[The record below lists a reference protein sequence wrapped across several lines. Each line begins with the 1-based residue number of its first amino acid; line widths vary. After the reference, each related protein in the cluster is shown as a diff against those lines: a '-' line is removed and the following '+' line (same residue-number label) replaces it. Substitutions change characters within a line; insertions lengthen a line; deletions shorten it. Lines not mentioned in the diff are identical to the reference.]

1 VQIPQKR
8 DGSRSIIDADA
19 DADADAKKGVTV
31 SENENKELIKKGY
44 AAFSSGDVET
54 VMDLFDDDIEWVQP
68 GKSTISGTYRGK
80 AEVMEHL
87 GRLAQKSVTVKVNGL
102 VAEGDTVVALT
113 EVSVGGETGQ
123 DADVFT
129 VRDGKTVRAQVH
141 GDTAMLERVFGTREL
156 GAD

>member
-1 VQIPQKR
+1 
-8 DGSRSIIDADA
+8 
-19 DADADAKKGVTV
+19 V
-31 SENENKELIKKGY
+31 SEENKELIKKGY

-54 VMDLFDDDIEWVQP
+54 VMDLFDDDIVWVQP
-68 GKSTISGTYRGK
+68 GKSVISGTYRGK
-80 AEVMEHL
+80 AEVMELL
-87 GRLAQKSVTVKVNGL
+87 GELAEKRLTVKLNGL

-123 DADVFT
+123 NADVFT

>member
-1 VQIPQKR
+1 MR
-8 DGSRSIIDADA
+8 
-19 DADADAKKGVTV
+19 KKGVTV
-31 SENENKELIKKGY
+31 SEKENKELIKKGY

-68 GKSTISGTYRGK
+68 GKSLISGTYRGK
-80 AEVMEHL
+80 AEVMEL
-87 GRLAQKSVTVKVNGL
+87 FGELAEKRLTVKVNGL

-123 DADVFT
+123 NADVFT

>member
-1 VQIPQKR
+1 M
-8 DGSRSIIDADA
+8 
-19 DADADAKKGVTV
+19 
-31 SENENKELIKKGY
+31 SEENKELIKKGY

-54 VMDLFDDDIEWVQP
+54 VMDLFDDDIVWVQP
-68 GKSTISGTYRGK
+68 GKSVISGTYRGK
-80 AEVMEHL
+80 AEVMELL
-87 GRLAQKSVTVKVNGL
+87 GELAEKRLTVKVNAL
-102 VAEGDTVVALT
+102 VAEGDAVVALT

-123 DADVFT
+123 NADVFT

>member
-1 VQIPQKR
+1 M
-8 DGSRSIIDADA
+8 
-19 DADADAKKGVTV
+19 
-31 SENENKELIKKGY
+31 SEKENKELIKKGY

-54 VMDLFDDDIEWVQP
+54 VMDLFDDDIVWVQP
-68 GKSTISGTYRGK
+68 GKSVISGTYRGK
-80 AEVMEHL
+80 AEVMEL
-87 GRLAQKSVTVKVNGL
+87 FGELAEKRLTVKVNGL

-123 DADVFT
+123 NADVFT

>member
-1 VQIPQKR
+1 MRIR
-8 DGSRSIIDADA
+8 
-19 DADADAKKGVTV
+19 KKGVTV
-31 SENENKELIKKGY
+31 SEKENKELIKKGY

-68 GKSTISGTYRGK
+68 GKSLISGTYRGK
-80 AEVMEHL
+80 AEVMEL
-87 GRLAQKSVTVKVNGL
+87 FGELAEKRLTVKVNGL

-123 DADVFT
+123 NADVFT

>member
-1 VQIPQKR
+1 MRIR
-8 DGSRSIIDADA
+8 
-19 DADADAKKGVTV
+19 KKGVTV
-31 SENENKELIKKGY
+31 SEKENKELIKKGY

-68 GKSTISGTYRGK
+68 GKSLISGTYCGK
-80 AEVMEHL
+80 AEVMEL
-87 GRLAQKSVTVKVNGL
+87 FGELAEKRLTVKVNGI

-123 DADVFT
+123 NADVFT

-156 GAD
+156 GADLGRARPVGSWTCGFLA